1 MQNNKRMDNYN
12 CRGFKKE
19 EYYKNYY
26 YNQDHYMNNNN
37 NNLYNKYNSYDE
49 EYTYNK
55 SSNKKNLLFNYYNK
69 ESIGHKKKKGSF
81 VKLQYANNR
90 IPSNNTKLN
99 NMRDKINYNKM
110 DYDYIL
116 TKKKKKR
123 TSIEKNNKHNDMIGD
138 VYYKIAYY
146 LKKNRKYMQRI
157 LEKNYVIKIYLVRHM
172 EALHNTEVIKNSTI
186 SRDMIY
192 RNKDFFD
199 CPASEEGKI
208 KCEQLKSKDNKLYQK
223 LIKLYNESVHGK
235 DEHTG
240 DINMNHQKY
249 NSKNKNNNN
258 NNNNHSNSNHNNDNH
273 NSYSNSLHHN
283 HNTSNNNNILHNN
296 QSYSNSLHNNQSYS
310 NLRINEHAKGA
321 FEKNNNFVIITSPL
335 RRCLETTKYFLNFKK
350 NIIVYEAVRETA
362 GNYYSDQRS
371 KTSDIKKFCDQNFE
385 DYELICFG
393 ETDSLSGNKYRETSE
408 QVYCRCLQ
416 FLKLIHALAIN
427 YFASLEKIN
436 EQEEI
441 NNKNFENMNSQT
453 CTNDIVEN
461 VENEKLCSASQ
472 NDNSFENKGNKVI
485 NNLNNSGK
493 VNEKKKKKAE
503 MKDDNEKKE
512 FDENNIKEEEK
523 EEEDDDFIVEN
534 NKDVDDGK
542 MNDEMVKKRKNKKDV
557 YNVVMVSHSSFIVH
571 MLALLDY
578 LDLDFRGLNNCDI
591 RKISIPLS
599 HSFLFYNNITNLQ
612 IARPL
617 SINNIPISYMNKNKA
632 LKKAYK
638 DKYIYTINSYT
649 ELDELI
655 CSQPCTVI
663 IYQYDMLIKNEK
675 NKKYLDSVQ
684 KFIDNSNNYYSR
696 NSNKEKHVYSN
707 GLYKNYVLRNK
718 SLGRSVL
725 IYDGSE
731 YLIYVPEKG
740 SWEINKKGY
749 IVGQNIILVV
759 LPEVES
765 KIINKENVGEEEYV
779 SLNTKNKE
787 QNENY
792 KKTSHYLQN
801 VIDVIKNYD
810 SIQDLIKSIDFWI
823 TLKENIKNIDI
834 PTFQKYLIEKYN
846 KIIKNEMDVCYV
858 DIVGC
863 IENEEFMKK
872 NEHKC
877 NGYLKS
883 LKEKY
888 EKNNDINFEEECK
901 YINENF
907 IEEIFTSDYSLPN
920 VDIKNEKD
928 ISSHNKNKNNDNN
941 NNNNNDFHNNNIHNN
956 NSYIQNND
964 FLEENIIR
972 KKFIYIPKKDSN
984 NIKIQSNIKQTYKD
998 EKQNKSF
1005 LQENINVLKSF
1016 PQSIQN
1022 LSVEMFYRDNY
1033 FYFHCLNKYIK
1044 SKNKIEGLIICKLLT
1059 YLDLLRSY
1067 NTHGLNK
1074 TFQRLINIEEK
1085 IDNNTKGIGE
1095 TLNTYSLDINPVHAN
1110 NTSYYGEGPKK
1121 YKIIFS
1127 IPGRKKSVVDD
1138 LNFLRYNILTVAGGA
1153 ENVYILNVLK

>member
-1 MQNNKRMDNYN
+1 MQNNKTMDNYN
-12 CRGFKKE
+12 CRSFKKE

-26 YNQDHYMNNNN
+26 YNEDHYKNNNN

-49 EYTYNK
+49 EYPYKK
-55 SSNKKNLLFNYYNK
+55 SSNKKNLSYNYYNK
-69 ESIGHKKKKGSF
+69 ESIGHKKKNPIF
-81 VKLQYANNR
+81 VKSQYANNR
-90 IPSNNTKLN
+90 IASNNTKLN
-99 NMRDKINYNKM
+99 NMLEKNNHNNM
-110 DYDYIL
+110 NYDYFL

-123 TSIEKNNKHNDMIGD
+123 TSIEKNDKHNDMIGD
-138 VYYKIAYY
+138 VYYKITYY

-157 LEKNYVIKIYLVRHM
+157 LKKNYVIKIYLVRHM
-172 EALHNTEVIKNSTI
+172 EALHNREVIKNSTI

-199 CPASEEGKI
+199 CKASEEGKI

-223 LIKLYNESVHGK
+223 LIKLYNESLHDK
-235 DEHTG
+235 DEYTS
-240 DINMNHQKY
+240 DINMNHQKH
-249 NSKNKNNNN
+249 NTKNKNYNNNN
-258 NNNNHSNSNHNNDNH
+258 NIHNHNSNSNTLHNNH
-273 NSYSNSLHHN
+273 NS
-283 HNTSNNNNILHNN
+283 SNNSNNVHNN
-296 QSYSNSLHNNQSYS
+296 YSYSNIRS
-310 NLRINEHAKGA
+310 NEHTKGM

-371 KTSDIKKFCDQNFE
+371 KTSDIKKFCDKNFE
-385 DYELICFG
+385 NYELICFG
-393 ETDSLSGNKYRETSE
+393 ETDTLSGNKYRETSE

-441 NNKNFENMNSQT
+441 NNNKNFVNINSQT
-453 CTNDIVEN
+453 YTNVIIQN
-461 VENEKLCSASQ
+461 VENENSCSASQ
-472 NDNSFENKGNKVI
+472 NDNFFQNKDNKMI

-493 VNEKKKKKAE
+493 INENKKKAE
-503 MKDDNEKKE
+503 MRDDNEKEE
-512 FDENNIKEEEK
+512 FNENIIKEEE
-523 EEEDDDFIVEN
+523 EDLTLEK
-534 NKDVDDGK
+534 NKDVDYNNMNDK
-542 MNDEMVKKRKNKKDV
+542 MLNDLCTQKKNNNNIDNNNNNIYNNNNSCGMNSISNSSDSHKNDEMIKKTKNKKHV

-591 RKISIPLS
+591 RKISIPLT

-617 SINNIPISYMNKNKA
+617 SINNIPISYMNKNKT

-675 NKKYLDSVQ
+675 NKKYLDRVQ
-684 KFIDNSNNYYSR
+684 KFIDNSNNNYN
-696 NSNKEKHVYSN
+696 NSNEEKNVYSN
-707 GLYKNYVLRNK
+707 GLYKNYVIRNK
-718 SLGRSVL
+718 TLGRSVL

-765 KIINKENVGEEEYV
+765 KIINKENIGEEENV
-779 SLNTKNKE
+779 SLKTKNIE

-801 VIDVIKNYD
+801 VIEVINNYD
-810 SIQDLIKSIDFWI
+810 SIQDLIKSTNFWI
-823 TLKENIKNIDI
+823 ALKENIKNIDI

-846 KIIKNEMDVCYV
+846 KIIKNDIDICYV

-863 IENEEFMKK
+863 IKNKEFMKK

-877 NGYLKS
+877 NGYLKI

-901 YINENF
+901 FINENF

-920 VDIKNEKD
+920 VNIKNEKK
-928 ISSHNKNKNNDNN
+928 ISSDKYNNVNINKNND
-941 NNNNNDFHNNNIHNN
+941 DNIN
-956 NSYIQNND
+956 NND

-972 KKFIYIPKKDSN
+972 KKFIYIPKKDTN
-984 NIKIQSNIKQTYKD
+984 NITNQSNIKQTYKD
-998 EKQNKSF
+998 EKQNKRF

-1022 LSVEMFYRDNY
+1022 LCVEMFYRDNY

-1044 SKNKIEGLIICKLLT
+1044 SKNKIEGLIICKLLA
-1059 YLDLLRSY
+1059 YLDLLRTY
-1067 NTHGLNK
+1067 NTHALNK
-1074 TFQRLINIEEK
+1074 TFQRLIHIEQK

-1095 TLNTYSLDINPVHAN
+1095 TLNTYSCDINPVLAN
-1110 NTSYYGEGPKK
+1110 NTSYYAE
-1121 YKIIFS
+1121 
-1127 IPGRKKSVVDD
+1127 GRKKSVVDD

>member
-12 CRGFKKE
+12 CRSFKKE

-69 ESIGHKKKKGSF
+69 ESIGHKKKKASF
-81 VKLQYANNR
+81 VKAQYANNR

-157 LEKNYVIKIYLVRHM
+157 LKKNYVIKIYLVRHM

-235 DEHTG
+235 DEQTG
-240 DINMNHQKY
+240 DINTNHQKY
-249 NSKNKNNNN
+249 NTKNINNNHNNNN
-258 NNNNHSNSNHNNDNH
+258 NNNNDNNNNNNNHNNNNH
-273 NSYSNSLHHN
+273 
-283 HNTSNNNNILHNN
+283 NNNNHNN
-296 QSYSNSLHNNQSYS
+296 NNHNNNNHNNNNHNIYSNSLHNNQSYN

-393 ETDSLSGNKYRETSE
+393 ETDALSGNKFRETSE

-441 NNKNFENMNSQT
+441 NNKNFENINSQT
-453 CTNDIVEN
+453 CTNDIDEN

-472 NDNSFENKGNKVI
+472 NDNSFEN
-485 NNLNNSGK
+485 
-493 VNEKKKKKAE
+493 KAE

-512 FDENNIKEEEK
+512 FDENNIKEEE
-523 EEEDDDFIVEN
+523 EEEYDNDDDFTVEN
-534 NKDVDDGK
+534 NKYVDDEK
-542 MNDEMVKKRKNKKDV
+542 MNDEMVKKPKNKKGV

-649 ELDELI
+649 ELDDLI

-684 KFIDNSNNYYSR
+684 KFIDNSNNYYS
-696 NSNKEKHVYSN
+696 NSNKENHVYSN

-718 SLGRSVL
+718 RLGRNVL

-740 SWEINKKGY
+740 SWENNKKGY

-801 VIDVIKNYD
+801 VIEVIKNYD

-907 IEEIFTSDYSLPN
+907 IEEIFTSDYSSPN
-920 VDIKNEKD
+920 LDIKNEKD
-928 ISSHNKNKNNDNN
+928 ISSDNKNKNKNNDNN
-941 NNNNNDFHNNNIHNN
+941 NNNNNDDDFHNN

-972 KKFIYIPKKDSN
+972 KKFIYIPKNDSN

-1005 LQENINVLKSF
+1005 LQENINILKSF

-1074 TFQRLINIEEK
+1074 TFQRLMHIEEK

-1095 TLNTYSLDINPVHAN
+1095 TLNTYSCDINPVLAN

-1121 YKIIFS
+1121 YKIIYS
-1127 IPGRKKSVVDD
+1127 IPGRKKSVIDD

>member
-1 MQNNKRMDNYN
+1 MQNNKTMDNYN
-12 CRGFKKE
+12 CRSFKKE

-26 YNQDHYMNNNN
+26 YNQDHYMIN

-55 SSNKKNLLFNYYNK
+55 SSNKKNSSYTYYSK
-69 ESIGHKKKKGSF
+69 ESIGHKKKKPSF
-81 VKLQYANNR
+81 LKSQYANNI

-99 NMRDKINYNKM
+99 NVLEKNNHNKM
-110 DYDYIL
+110 NYDYIL
-116 TKKKKKR
+116 TRNKKKR
-123 TSIEKNNKHNDMIGD
+123 TSIEKNNKHNDNMIGD

-146 LKKNRKYMQRI
+146 LKKNRKYMQSI
-157 LEKNYVIKIYLVRHM
+157 LKKNYVIKIYLVRHM
-172 EALHNTEVIKNSTI
+172 EALHNREVIKNSTI

-199 CPASEEGKI
+199 CKASEEGKI
-208 KCEQLKSKDNKLYQK
+208 KSEQLKSKDNKLYQK
-223 LIKLYNESVHGK
+223 LIKLYNESIHDK
-235 DEHTG
+235 DEHTS
-240 DINMNHQKY
+240 DINMNQQKH
-249 NSKNKNNNN
+249 NAKHKNYNNNN
-258 NNNNHSNSNHNNDNH
+258 INHN
-273 NSYSNSLHHN
+273 SNSLHIN
-283 HNTSNNNNILHNN
+283 HNSNTLHINH
-296 QSYSNSLHNNQSYS
+296 SYSNHRS
-310 NLRINEHAKGA
+310 NEHDKGA

-335 RRCLETTKYFLNFKK
+335 RRCLETTKHFLNFKK

-371 KTSDIKKFCDQNFE
+371 KTSDVKKFCDQNFE

-393 ETDSLSGNKYRETSE
+393 ETDTLSGNKYRETSE

-427 YFASLEKIN
+427 YFASLEKMN
-436 EQEEI
+436 QPEEI
-441 NNKNFENMNSQT
+441 NNKNYENMNSKT
-453 CTNDIVEN
+453 YTNDAISEN
-461 VENEKLCSASQ
+461 VENEKACSASQ
-472 NDNSFENKGNKVI
+472 NDNFFENS
-485 NNLNNSGK
+485 LNNSGK
-493 VNEKKKKKAE
+493 INEKKKKVEKQ
-503 MKDDNEKKE
+503 DDNEKKE
-512 FDENNIKEEEK
+512 FDENIIIKEEY
-523 EEEDDDFIVEN
+523 EEVTVES
-534 NKDVDDGK
+534 NKDVNDD
-542 MNDEMVKKRKNKKDV
+542 DEMLNDLSTKKKNKINKINKNNNSNSSCVNNSISNSSDCDKNVENVKKRKNKKHV

-591 RKISIPLS
+591 RKISIPLT

-617 SINNIPISYMNKNKA
+617 SINSIPISYMNKNRT

-649 ELDELI
+649 EFDELI
-655 CSQPCTVI
+655 CSHPCTVI

-675 NKKYLDSVQ
+675 NKKYLDMVQ
-684 KFIDNSNNYYSR
+684 RFIDKSNNYYN
-696 NSNKEKHVYSN
+696 NSNEEKKKNVYSN

-718 SLGRSVL
+718 SLGRNVL

-731 YLIYVPEKG
+731 YIIYVPEKS

-759 LPEVES
+759 LPDVES
-765 KIINKENVGEEEYV
+765 KIINKDNLDEEENI
-779 SLNTKNKE
+779 SMKTKNKE

-792 KKTSHYLQN
+792 KKGSHYLKN
-801 VIDVIKNYD
+801 VIDVINNYD
-810 SIQDLIKSIDFWI
+810 NIQDLIKSSDFWI

-834 PTFQKYLIEKYN
+834 PTLQKFLIEKYN
-846 KIIKNEMDVCYV
+846 TIIKNEMDVCYV
-858 DIVGC
+858 DIIGC
-863 IENEEFMKK
+863 IENKEFMKK
-872 NEHKC
+872 NEKKC
-877 NGYLKS
+877 NGYLKI

-888 EKNNDINFEEECK
+888 EKNSDINFEEECK

-907 IEEIFTSDYSLPN
+907 IEEIFNSDYSLVN
-920 VDIKNEKD
+920 SEIKNEKHK
-928 ISSHNKNKNNDNN
+928 SSDKYNN
-941 NNNNNDFHNNNIHNN
+941 NNNN

-964 FLEENIIR
+964 LVEENIIR
-972 KKFIYIPKKDSN
+972 RKFIYIPKKDSN
-984 NIKIQSNIKQTYKD
+984 NIKIQPNIKGTYKN

-1005 LQENINVLKSF
+1005 LQENINLLKSF

-1044 SKNKIEGLIICKLLT
+1044 SKNKIEGLIICKLLA
-1059 YLDLLRSY
+1059 YLDLLRTY
-1067 NTHGLNK
+1067 NTPQMNK
-1074 TFQRLINIEEK
+1074 TYQRLIHIEQK
-1085 IDNNTKGIGE
+1085 IDNNTKGVGE
-1095 TLNTYSLDINPVHAN
+1095 TLNTYSCDINPVLAN

-1121 YKIIFS
+1121 YKTIHS